1 MSEFNEYSFT
11 RDHFEI
17 CDMTLRCDKYEAI
30 FDCGD
35 VACAKPVYFVARC
48 RQVTKRYTE
57 NGNEAIGEKVKFCG
71 LIAQDSLGFGVA
83 DNDQNF
89 LAYIP
94 KGAAYWEDMKIV
106 RSDSEPTFTH
116 ADDTD
121 GSGVH
126 L

>member
-17 CDMTLRCDKYEAI
+17 CDVTLHCDKYEAI

-35 VACAKPVYFVARC
+35 VACAKPVYYVARC
-48 RQVTKRYTE
+48 RQTIKRYTE
-57 NGNEAIGEKVKFCG
+57 KGWDVVGEHVKFCG
-71 LIAQDSLGFGVA
+71 LVPEHALGFGVA

-89 LAYIP
+89 LGYIE
-94 KGAAYWEDMKIV
+94 KGAAYWEDMKII
-106 RSDSEPTFTH
+106 RNDDELGFHPTGN
-116 ADDTD
+116 TD
-121 GSGVH
+121 GSEVI